1 MSFILGGKKPALILS
16 QSTKSFEEQS
26 SDIQRHFCD
35 FNVLPAKNRRA
46 KRIRFICNGD
56 KFYKGIVMAVGPE
69 RYRSFDSLLEELTRA
84 LAENIN
90 LPSGVRI
97 IFTIDGQKVTNMD
110 ELEDGKIYVCSSNG
124 DQFKKVDYAILNNN
138 NCSNSNTLPR
148 SGKIIAKS
156 APVKSNRTPNSFVV
170 RPRII
175 IVVRN
180 GSRPRKVVRALLN
193 KRNAPSLDQ
202 CYSVITDLVK
212 LDTGAVRKVYTLNG
226 NQLTCL
232 SDFFKSDDVFFA
244 YGSERVMPD
253 DFDLDIE
260 EVKAIQALK
269 KDLRRPEITRLK
281 SGTTCLDAS
290 GMEVPKMP
298 TRTNVSRCGT
308 ATIKRRETLN
318 IPNKL
323 LQRYS
328 VGQILGD
335 GNFAVVRQVYDKQKK
350 MDCALKI
357 IDKTKLLGKEQMIEN
372 EVNILRSVNHP
383 NIIKLLDEYDT
394 DHELYLVMELIKG
407 GDLFDTISRHVKF
420 SEDDSKF
427 TTQSLASALA
437 YLHDNYIVHRDIK
450 PENLLVEMNGCH
462 VKVLKVGDF
471 GLAQRVL
478 KPMFTVCGTPTYVAP
493 EILNESGYGV
503 KIDVWAAGVILYIL
517 LCGFPPF
524 VSDNNDQEELFEDI
538 LSGQYGYPS
547 PYWDDISE
555 EAKDLISHMLEPN
568 PNLRFSAED
577 VLDHPWLDTNKI

>member
-226 NQLTCL
+226 NQ
-232 SDFFKSDDVFFA
+232 
-244 YGSERVMPD
+244 
-253 DFDLDIE
+253 
-260 EVKAIQALK
+260 
-269 KDLRRPEITRLK
+269 
-281 SGTTCLDAS
+281 
-290 GMEVPKMP
+290 
-298 TRTNVSRCGT
+298 
-308 ATIKRRETLN
+308 
-318 IPNKL
+318 
-323 LQRYS
+323 
-328 VGQILGD
+328 
-335 GNFAVVRQVYDKQKK
+335 
-350 MDCALKI
+350 
-357 IDKTKLLGKEQMIEN
+357 
-372 EVNILRSVNHP
+372 VNI
-383 NIIKLLDEYDT
+383 NIFGS
-394 DHELYLVMELIKG
+394 LI
-407 GDLFDTISRHVKF
+407 
-420 SEDDSKF
+420 
-427 TTQSLASALA
+427 
-437 YLHDNYIVHRDIK
+437 
-450 PENLLVEMNGCH
+450 
-462 VKVLKVGDF
+462 
-471 GLAQRVL
+471 
-478 KPMFTVCGTPTYVAP
+478 
-493 EILNESGYGV
+493 
-503 KIDVWAAGVILYIL
+503 
-517 LCGFPPF
+517 
-524 VSDNNDQEELFEDI
+524 SDN
-538 LSGQYGYPS
+538 
-547 PYWDDISE
+547 
-555 EAKDLISHMLEPN
+555 
-568 PNLRFSAED
+568 
-577 VLDHPWLDTNKI
+577 

>member
-1 MSFILGGKKPALILS
+1 MILGDTKSAMVLS
-16 QSTKSFEEQS
+16 QSTDPLKDQCNTV
-26 SDIQRHFCD
+26 DMQRHFSD
-35 FNVLPAKNRRA
+35 FTPSPLKSRRA
-46 KRIRFICNGD
+46 KRIRFLCNGD
-56 KFYKGIVMAVGPE
+56 KFFKGVVMAVGPE

-97 IFTIDGQKVTNMD
+97 LFTMDGQKVTNID
-110 ELEDGKIYVCSSNG
+110 ELEDGKFYICSSSG

-138 NCSNSNTLPR
+138 NSSNTLPR
-148 SGKIIAKS
+148 SGKFITKS
-156 APVKSNRTPNSFVV
+156 APPRVNKTPTSFVV

-175 IVVRN
+175 IVIRN
-180 GSRPRKVVRALLN
+180 GIRPRKVVRALLN

-202 CYSVITDLVK
+202 CFSTITDIVK

-226 NQLTCL
+226 NQLARL

-244 YGSERVMPD
+244 YGSERVLPD
-253 DFDLDIE
+253 DFELDVE

-269 KDLRRPEITRLK
+269 KDLRRPEHTKLK

-290 GMEVPKMP
+290 GREVPKMP
-298 TRTNVSRCGT
+298 TKTSVARCAT
-308 ATIKRRETLN
+308 ATIKRRENLN
-318 IPNKL
+318 IPSKL

-328 VGQILGD
+328 VGQIIGD
-335 GNFAVVRQVYDKQKK
+335 GNFAVVRQVYDKHKD

-357 IDKTKLLGKEQMIEN
+357 IDKSKLLGKKQMIEN

-394 DHELYLVMELIKG
+394 NNELYLVIELIKG
-407 GDLFDTISRHVKF
+407 GDLFDAISKNVKF
-420 SEDDSKF
+420 SEEDSKF
-427 TTQSLASALA
+427 MTQSLASALS

-450 PENLLVEMNGCH
+450 PENLLVEMSGCH

-478 KPMFTVCGTPTYVAP
+478 RPMFTVCGTPTYVAP

-524 VSDNNDQEELFEDI
+524 VSDTNDQDELFDDI
-538 LSGQYGYPS
+538 LSGQYGFPS

-555 EAKDLISHMLEPN
+555 EAKELISHMLESN
-568 PNLRFSAED
+568 PDLRFSAED
-577 VLDHPWLDTNKI
+577 VLDHPWLERS

>member
-1 MSFILGGKKPALILS
+1 MVLS
-16 QSTKSFEEQS
+16 QSTDPLKDQCNTV
-26 SDIQRHFCD
+26 DMQRHFSD
-35 FNVLPAKNRRA
+35 FTPSPLKSRRA
-46 KRIRFICNGD
+46 KRIRFLCNGD
-56 KFYKGIVMAVGPE
+56 KFFKGVVMAVGPE

-97 IFTIDGQKVTNMD
+97 LFTMDGQKVTNID
-110 ELEDGKIYVCSSNG
+110 ELEDGKFYICSSSG

-138 NCSNSNTLPR
+138 NSSNTLPR
-148 SGKIIAKS
+148 SGKFITKS
-156 APVKSNRTPNSFVV
+156 APPRVNKTPTSFVV

-175 IVVRN
+175 IVIRN
-180 GSRPRKVVRALLN
+180 GIRPRKVVRALLN

-202 CYSVITDLVK
+202 CFSTITDIVK

-226 NQLTCL
+226 NQLARL

-244 YGSERVMPD
+244 YGSERVLPD
-253 DFDLDIE
+253 DFELDVE

-269 KDLRRPEITRLK
+269 KDLRRPEHTKLK

-290 GMEVPKMP
+290 GREVPKMP
-298 TRTNVSRCGT
+298 TKTSVARCAT
-308 ATIKRRETLN
+308 ATIKRRENLN
-318 IPNKL
+318 IPSKL

-328 VGQILGD
+328 VGQIIGD
-335 GNFAVVRQVYDKQKK
+335 GNFAVVRQVYDKHKD

-357 IDKTKLLGKEQMIEN
+357 IDKSKLLGKKQMIEN

-394 DHELYLVMELIKG
+394 NNELYLVIELIKG
-407 GDLFDTISRHVKF
+407 GDLFDAISKNVKF
-420 SEDDSKF
+420 SEEDSKF
-427 TTQSLASALA
+427 MTQSLASALS

-450 PENLLVEMNGCH
+450 PENLLVEMSGCH

-478 KPMFTVCGTPTYVAP
+478 RPMFTVCGTPTYVAP

-524 VSDNNDQEELFEDI
+524 VSDTNDQDELFDDI
-538 LSGQYGYPS
+538 LSGQYGFPS

-555 EAKDLISHMLEPN
+555 EAKELISHMLESN
-568 PNLRFSAED
+568 PDLRFSAED
-577 VLDHPWLDTNKI
+577 VLDHPWLERS